1 MALSL
6 ATYTLRMKYCTQCGG
21 TVSKS
26 IPQGDNRE
34 RFVCGHCQHIHYQNP
49 RIIAGCLPFFEDQ
62 VLLCRRAIEP
72 RRGMWTLPAGFLENG
87 ESISDGA
94 VRETLEEA
102 NARVRVDSIYT
113 IFSLPHIS
121 QVYVFYRA
129 QLLDLDFS
137 AGEESLETKLFRE
150 QEIPWD
156 LLSFAAIEQTLTA
169 YFSDLKHGQ
178 YQLREGTI
186 DPRITTD

>member
-1 MALSL
+1 MARSL

-186 DPRITTD
+186 DPRITTG

>member
-1 MALSL
+1 
-6 ATYTLRMKYCTQCGG
+6 MKYCTQCGG

-186 DPRITTD
+186 DPRITTG

>member
-1 MALSL
+1 MN
-6 ATYTLRMKYCTQCGG
+6 YCNQCGG
-21 TVSKS
+21 SVSKTV
-26 IPQGDNRE
+26 PEGDNRE
-34 RFVCGHCQHIHYQNP
+34 RFVCSHCQHIHYQNP
-49 RIIAGCLPFFEDQ
+49 RIIAGCLPFYEDQ

-72 RRGMWTLPAGFLENG
+72 RRGMWTLPGGFLENG

-102 NARVRVDSIYT
+102 NARVTIDSIYT

-129 QLLDLDFS
+129 QLLDLNFS

-150 QEIPWD
+150 EDIPWSE
-156 LLSFAAIEQTLTA
+156 LSFAAIEQTLTA
-169 YFSDLKHGQ
+169 YFSDQKAGH
-178 YQLREGTI
+178 YRLREGTI
-186 DPRITTD
+186 DPRITTT

>member
-1 MALSL
+1 
-6 ATYTLRMKYCTQCGG
+6 
-21 TVSKS
+21 
-26 IPQGDNRE
+26 
-34 RFVCGHCQHIHYQNP
+34 
-49 RIIAGCLPFFEDQ
+49 
-62 VLLCRRAIEP
+62 
-72 RRGMWTLPAGFLENG
+72 MWTLPAGFLENG
-87 ESISDGA
+87 ESISDGT

-113 IFSLPHIS
+113 IFSLPHNS
-121 QVYVFYRA
+121 QVYVFYSA

-186 DPRITTD
+186 DPRITTG

>member
-186 DPRITTD
+186 DPRITTG

>member
-1 MALSL
+1 VALSL

-186 DPRITTD
+186 DPRITTG